1 MSSSIYGIRYHR
13 IRILAISRIIGI
25 DPGTNLLGYGVI
37 DVDSAG
43 PHYVAMGVIDL
54 RKTGDPFEKLARIFS
69 EVGAVL
75 EEYKPDNMAVE
86 SPFVGKN
93 PQVMLKLGRAQGSAI
108 TAANIKGIAVFE
120 YAPRRAKI
128 AITGN
133 GAASKEQVSLMIQK
147 TLKVNLDPKYLD
159 ATDAL
164 AIALCHYYQLHNP
177 LFSAKSSGSWEKF
190 IEANPDRVKK

>member
-1 MSSSIYGIRYHR
+1 M
-13 IRILAISRIIGI
+13 AISRIIGI

-43 PHYVAMGVIDL
+43 PHYAAMGVIDL
-54 RKTGDPFEKLARIFS
+54 RKTADPFEKLARIFK
-69 EVGAVL
+69 EVGAIL
-75 EEYKPDNMAVE
+75 DEYKPENMAVE

-108 TAANIKGIAVFE
+108 TAANIRDIPVFE

-147 TLKVNLDPKYLD
+147 NLKVRLDPKYLD

-177 LFSAKSSGSWEKF
+177 LFSVKSSGSWEKF